1 MGRTTKKANIDPEM
15 QFLAGNNT
23 SMKTYRIE
31 TDWIM
36 VAVLLVV
43 MYVFVHIYIYIFFIF
58 LFLISF
64 G

>member
-31 TDWIM
+31 TDWII
-36 VAVLLVV
+36 VAVLLAD
-43 MYVFVHIYIYIFFIF
+43 MYVFVHIYIYFF
-58 LFLISF
+58 ST
-64 G
+64 

>member
-1 MGRTTKKANIDPEM
+1 MGRTTKKE
-15 QFLAGNNT
+15 NNT

-43 MYVFVHIYIYIFFIF
+43 MYVFVHIYIYIVFVFFVF
-58 LFLISF
+58 FDLICIVF
-64 G
+64 VMN

>member
-36 VAVLLVV
+36 VAVLLVG
-43 MYVFVHIYIYIFFIF
+43 MYVFVYIYIYILFF
-58 LFLISF
+58 SF
-64 G
+64 FSP